1 MDTREAAQQEQ
12 FSLIQTLQAHLE
24 HEIQQYLQSG
34 PDLESVADLWSGQAT
49 TNRLLTDDIQQYST
63 FCRIIRRGID
73 GDTEVVRPFMIIE
86 MEDVSSWK
94 PWYKDAE
101 QHRVDGPNGTAFT
114 GKHLAISLGIEFGG
128 QMEIVFGHSSGGKAI
143 FNLSDEDCRHKF
155 VLCDETEVDYVRANV
170 PIGMTIVPTTGFRYH
185 VYGVFDMTQTRKID
199 CDNRFRVKIGQP
211 TDAGIALISTILS
224 GKGQM
229 EAYLPSLL
237 LSPQNATQSSGMPR

>member
-155 VLCDETEVDYVRANV
+155 VLCDETEVDY
-170 PIGMTIVPTTGFRYH
+170 
-185 VYGVFDMTQTRKID
+185 
-199 CDNRFRVKIGQP
+199 
-211 TDAGIALISTILS
+211 
-224 GKGQM
+224 
-229 EAYLPSLL
+229 
-237 LSPQNATQSSGMPR
+237 